1 MNDTITAIATAHGIG
16 SIAII
21 RISGDRAHH
30 IAKTL
35 THKKIFSPRHATLS
49 NIYNGSGEL
58 IDEAIVI
65 YFKGPY
71 SFTAEDIVEIQCH
84 GGFIV
89 AQSILKATL
98 EAGARLAEA
107 GEFSK
112 RAFFNGR
119 IDLSEAEAIAQLI
132 EAKSEDAAKI
142 LASQMKGSLKEYIEN
157 IRDEII
163 HILAYSEVSIDYAEE
178 DLPQDLIE
186 QMQGKLKQLHNTLER
201 TLLASKAREGLM
213 QGFRVCIVGKPNV
226 GKSSLLNA
234 LLHYNRAIVSDIAG
248 TTRDTIEEQ
257 VKIGTHLIRI
267 VDTAGIREA
276 SDEIEQIGIE
286 RSLEA
291 ITQSDIA
298 GTTRDT
304 IEEQV
309 KIGTHLIRIVDTAGI
324 REASD
329 EIEQIGIE
337 RSLEA
342 ITQSDIV
349 IALFDGSRAYDSEDE
364 EILSLIEHNRDNKKI
379 IFVKNKI
386 DLKEKFSS
394 SITFDLELNSKES
407 VDALV
412 RILQNIMDTSN
423 ASDEIMLI
431 SQRQISAVES
441 TMRNI
446 EEALEPLQNQELE
459 IFSFCLNEAIKEIA
473 SITRPF
479 ENDEMLDK
487 MFGSFCLGK

>member
-1 MNDTITAIATAHGIG
+1 MNDTIAAIATANGVG

-21 RISGDRAHH
+21 RLSGTKALE
-30 IAKTL
+30 IAKKIT
-35 THKKIFSPRHATLS
+35 KKENLAPRYATLS
-49 NIYNGSGEL
+49 NVYDLQGTL
-58 IDEAIVI
+58 IDESII
-65 YFKGPY
+65 LYFQAPF
-71 SFTAEDIVEIQCH
+71 SFTAEDVVEIQCH

-89 AQSILKATL
+89 AQSILKTL
-98 EAGARLAEA
+98 LACGARLANP

-142 LASQMKGSLKEYIEN
+142 LARQMKGELKEFIEK
-157 IRDEII
+157 IRDAII

-178 DLPQDLIE
+178 DLPQDLVMQIE
-186 QMQGKLKQLHNTLER
+186 AKLRDLVDALHKTLV
-201 TLLASKAREGLM
+201 ASKSREGLM
-213 QGFRVCIVGKPNV
+213 QGFRVAIVGKPNV

-234 LLHYNRAIVSDIAG
+234 LLNYNRAIVSDIAG

-276 SDEIEQIGIE
+276 SDAIEKIGIE

-291 ITQSDIA
+291 I
-298 GTTRDT
+298 G
-304 IEEQV
+304 
-309 KIGTHLIRIVDTAGI
+309 
-324 REASD
+324 
-329 EIEQIGIE
+329 
-337 RSLEA
+337 
-342 ITQSDIV
+342 QSDIV
-349 IALFDGSRAYDSEDE
+349 VALFDASRAFDGEDAQ
-364 EILSLIEHNRDNKKI
+364 ILSLIETHAKDKKV

-386 DLKEKFSS
+386 DLEEKFQDGSVV
-394 SITFDLELNSKES
+394 FDLSLNTKEG
-407 VDALV
+407 VGAL
-412 RILQNIMDTSN
+412 IKMLEAIMDTAHN
-423 ASDEIMLI
+423 SDEMMLI
-431 SQRQISAVES
+431 SQRQIEAVAK
-441 TMRNI
+441 TLQNI
-446 EEALEPLQNQELE
+446 EEAFAPLAEQELE
-459 IFSFCLNEAIKEIA
+459 IFSFHLNEAIKEMA

>member
-1 MNDTITAIATAHGIG
+1 MTDTISAIATANGIG

-21 RISGDRAHH
+21 RLSGDKALS
-30 IAKTL
+30 IAKKL
-35 THKKIFSPRHATLS
+35 TKHENFTPRFATLQ
-49 NIYNGSGEL
+49 NVYDADDAL

-71 SFTAEDIVEIQCH
+71 SFTAEDVVEIQCH

-98 EAGARLAEA
+98 DAGARLANA

-142 LASQMKGSLKEYIEN
+142 LATQMKGSLKEFIEQV
-157 IRDEII
+157 RDEII
-163 HILAYSEVSIDYAEE
+163 HILAYSEVTIDYAEE
-178 DLPQDLIE
+178 DLPPDLVE
-186 QMQGKLKQLHNTLER
+186 QIQAKLDELYKLLQKTLV
-201 TLLASKAREGLM
+201 ASKSRQGLM
-213 QGFRVCIVGKPNV
+213 QGFRVAIVGKPNV

-234 LLHYNRAIVSDIAG
+234 LLNYNRAIVSDIAG

-257 VKIGTHLIRI
+257 VKVGTHLIKI

-276 SDEIEQIGIE
+276 GDAIEKIGIE

-291 ITQSDIA
+291 I
-298 GTTRDT
+298 
-304 IEEQV
+304 E
-309 KIGTHLIRIVDTAGI
+309 
-324 REASD
+324 
-329 EIEQIGIE
+329 
-337 RSLEA
+337 
-342 ITQSDIV
+342 QSDIV
-349 IALFDGSRAYDSEDE
+349 IALFDGSREADE
-364 EILSLIEHNRDNKKI
+364 EDKKI
-379 IFVKNKI
+379 VELLQEHSENKEIIIIRNKI
-386 DLKEKFSS
+386 DLEQKLALPRVK
-394 SITFDLELNSKES
+394 FDLEINSKED
-407 VDALV
+407 VTKL
-412 RILQNIMDTSN
+412 IEKLENIMDRSN
-423 ASDEIMLI
+423 SSDEIMLI
-431 SQRQISAVES
+431 SERQIQAVEN
-441 TMRNI
+441 TMKNI
-446 EEALEPLQNQELE
+446 QEAYEPLEFQELE
-459 IFSFCLNEAIKEIA
+459 IFSFHLNEAVKEMA

>member
-1 MNDTITAIATAHGIG
+1 MDNDTISAIATANGIG

-21 RISGDRAHH
+21 RISGDRALQ
-30 IAKTL
+30 IAKKL
-35 THKKIFSPRHATLS
+35 THKQEFSPRHATLTTI
-49 NIYNGSGEL
+49 NNKENEL
-58 IDEAIVI
+58 IDESIVI
-65 YFKGPY
+65 YFKAPY
-71 SFTAEDIVEIQCH
+71 SFTAEDVVEIQCH

-98 EAGARLAEA
+98 DAGARLANA

-142 LASQMKGSLKEYIEN
+142 LAKQMKGSLKEYIEQ

-178 DLPQDLIE
+178 DLPEDLVRQIE
-186 QMQGKLKQLHNTLER
+186 AKLSDLNKSLESTLA
-201 TLLASKAREGLM
+201 ASKAREGLM
-213 QGFRVCIVGKPNV
+213 QGFKVAIIGKPNV
-226 GKSSLLNA
+226 GKSSLLNS
-234 LLHYNRAIVSDIAG
+234 LLNYNRAIVSDIAG

-276 SDEIEQIGIE
+276 NDEIERIGIE

-291 ITQSDIA
+291 IQ
-298 GTTRDT
+298 
-304 IEEQV
+304 E
-309 KIGTHLIRIVDTAGI
+309 
-324 REASD
+324 
-329 EIEQIGIE
+329 
-337 RSLEA
+337 
-342 ITQSDIV
+342 SDIV
-349 IALFDGSRAYDSEDE
+349 VALFDASRVLDAEDE
-364 EILSLIEHNRDNKKI
+364 QILSLIEEHAKNKHVVY
-379 IFVKNKI
+379 VKNKI
-386 DLKEKFSS
+386 DLEEKFFSKD
-394 SITFDLELNSKES
+394 INFDLKLNSKDNVSSLIES
-407 VDALV
+407 
-412 RILQNIMDTSN
+412 LQNIMDRSN
-423 ASDEIMLI
+423 SSDEIMLI
-431 SQRQISAVES
+431 SQRQIMAVQN
-441 TMRNI
+441 TLTNI
-446 EEALEPLQNQELE
+446 EEAFMPLQDQELE
-459 IFSFCLNEAIKEIA
+459 IFSFHLNEAVKEMA

>member
-1 MNDTITAIATAHGIG
+1 MSNDTISAIATANGIG

-21 RISGDRAHH
+21 RLSGDKALA

-35 THKKIFSPRHATLS
+35 TKKQNFSPRYASLT
-49 NIYNGSGEL
+49 NVYNGQNEL

-65 YFKGPY
+65 YFKAPH

-98 EAGARLAEA
+98 DAGARLAIA

-119 IDLSEAEAIAQLI
+119 IDLSEAEAISQLI

-142 LASQMKGSLKEYIEN
+142 LAQQMKGSLKEFIEN
-157 IRDEII
+157 VRDEII
-163 HILAYSEVSIDYAEE
+163 HILAFSEVTIDYAEE
-178 DLPQDLIE
+178 DLPEDLVE
-186 QMQGKLKQLHNTLER
+186 QIQTKLNQLKKLLDKTLS
-201 TLLASKAREGLM
+201 ASKSREGLM
-213 QGFRVCIVGKPNV
+213 QGFRVAIIGKPNV

-234 LLHYNRAIVSDIAG
+234 LLNYNRAIVSDIAG

-276 SDEIEQIGIE
+276 NDEIERIGIE

-291 ITQSDIA
+291 I
-298 GTTRDT
+298 
-304 IEEQV
+304 E
-309 KIGTHLIRIVDTAGI
+309 
-324 REASD
+324 
-329 EIEQIGIE
+329 
-337 RSLEA
+337 
-342 ITQSDIV
+342 QSDIV
-349 IALFDGSRAYDSEDE
+349 VALFDSSRVADDEDKEIARLLE
-364 EILSLIEHNRDNKKI
+364 EYKEKKNI
-379 IFVKNKI
+379 IVIKNKI
-386 DLKEKFSS
+386 DLEEKFTLDSLV
-394 SITFDLELNSKES
+394 FDLELNSKDDVSSLITQLE
-407 VDALV
+407 
-412 RILQNIMDTSN
+412 NIMNVANS
-423 ASDEIMLI
+423 SDEVMLI
-431 SQRQISAVES
+431 SSRQISAVEA
-441 TMRNI
+441 TIENI
-446 EEALEPLQNQELE
+446 EEAFTPLQDQELE
-459 IFSFCLNEAIKEIA
+459 IFSFHLNEAVKEMA

-479 ENDEMLDK
+479 ENDEMLDQ

>member
-1 MNDTITAIATAHGIG
+1 MSNDTIAAIATANGIG

-21 RISGDRAHH
+21 RLSGDKALD

-35 THKKIFSPRHATLS
+35 SKQEALKTRYATLT
-49 NIYNGSGEL
+49 NIYNSQNEL
-58 IDEAIVI
+58 IDESIVI

-71 SFTAEDIVEIQCH
+71 SFTAEDVVEIQCH

-89 AQSILKATL
+89 AQSILKATIN
-98 EAGARLAEA
+98 AGARLATA

-142 LASQMKGSLKEYIEN
+142 LASQMKGSLKEYIEQV
-157 IRDEII
+157 RDDII
-163 HILAYSEVSIDYAEE
+163 HILAYSEVTIDYAEE
-178 DLPQDLIE
+178 DLPTDLVE
-186 QMQGKLKQLHNTLER
+186 QIQAKLENLKKSLNS

-213 QGFRVCIVGKPNV
+213 QGFKVSIVGKPNV
-226 GKSSLLNA
+226 GKSSLLNS
-234 LLHYNRAIVSDIAG
+234 LLNYNRAIVSDIAG

-276 SDEIEQIGIE
+276 SDEIERIGIE

-291 ITQSDIA
+291 I
-298 GTTRDT
+298 
-304 IEEQV
+304 E
-309 KIGTHLIRIVDTAGI
+309 
-324 REASD
+324 
-329 EIEQIGIE
+329 
-337 RSLEA
+337 
-342 ITQSDIV
+342 QSDIV
-349 IALFDGSRAYDSEDE
+349 VALFDSSREADSEDQQ
-364 EILSLIEHNRDNKKI
+364 IISLINEHAKNKYVKYI
-379 IFVKNKI
+379 KNKI
-386 DLKEKFSS
+386 DLEQKFKNSD
-394 SITFDLELNSKES
+394 IEFDLEINSKEN
-407 VDALV
+407 VDSLIDV
-412 RILQNIMDTSN
+412 LKNIMDTTNS
-423 ASDEIMLI
+423 SDEIMLI
-431 SQRQISAVES
+431 SQRQISAVENTLS
-441 TMRNI
+441 NI
-446 EEALEPLQNQELE
+446 EEAFSPLEDQELE
-459 IFSFCLNEAIKEIA
+459 IFSFHLNEAVKEMA